1 MICSAL
7 KIKNPN
13 DLNTKYGVARKET
26 KQKIKYNKFKKFRSE
41 TKIKEK
47 VN

>member
-26 KQKIKYNKFKKFRSE
+26 KKIKYYKFKKFRSE